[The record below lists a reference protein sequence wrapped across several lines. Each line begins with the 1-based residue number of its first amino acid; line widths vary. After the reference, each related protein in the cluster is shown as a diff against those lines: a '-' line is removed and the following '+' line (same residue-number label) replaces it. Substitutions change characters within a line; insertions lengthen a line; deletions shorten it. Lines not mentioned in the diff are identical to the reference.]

1 MKITYAFA
9 DGTTSVVEVD
19 DEIGAYIMD
28 SRRQENNDDRRHRY
42 HNYSLDDVTYEGSEY
57 GRCDVYSFDN
67 ESEEL
72 AAHVRDAFSH
82 LTDAQRRRLLMSS
95 KGMSL
100 REIAAAE
107 GTSHL
112 AIYHSI
118 EEGRHQSISLMKML
132 MQSSTASLAMVS
144 CRIMS
149 KLRRTRISL
158 PIRPKRSAVE
168 TMVFSKAHR

>member
-67 ESEEL
+67 
-72 AAHVRDAFSH
+72 
-82 LTDAQRRRLLMSS
+82 
-95 KGMSL
+95 
-100 REIAAAE
+100 
-107 GTSHL
+107 
-112 AIYHSI
+112 
-118 EEGRHQSISLMKML
+118 
-132 MQSSTASLAMVS
+132 
-144 CRIMS
+144 
-149 KLRRTRISL
+149 
-158 PIRPKRSAVE
+158 
-168 TMVFSKAHR
+168 

>member
-72 AAHVRDAFSH
+72 ASHVRDAFSH

-118 EEGRHQSISLMKML
+118 EEGRKKFLK
-132 MQSSTASLAMVS
+132 
-144 CRIMS
+144 
-149 KLRRTRISL
+149 
-158 PIRPKRSAVE
+158 
-168 TMVFSKAHR
+168 FF